1 MFAIYLCLI
10 SVLAPFVSSK
20 VTLMSF
26 GGKTYLNGQYIVEA
40 PDNGNIKD
48 GIVNGR
54 TLGLKLNIIKPLTFQ
69 ERLILLE
76 QLKTSNDML
85 SQLEREKV
93 KRLEDREKELD
104 KLFKEEIE
112 QRLENENKL
121 PQETIV
127 LKKFEEMPD
136 QNKITEVNG
145 VEGNF

>member
-20 VTLMSF
+20 VALMSF

-40 PDNGNIKD
+40 PHNGNIKD

-54 TLGLKLNIIKPLTFQ
+54 TRGLKLNIIKTLTFQ
-69 ERLILLE
+69 EKLILLE
-76 QLKTSNDML
+76 QLKASNDML
-85 SQLEREKV
+85 SQQEMERV

-104 KLFKEEIE
+104 KLFKGGVK
-112 QRLENENKL
+112 QRLEKENEV
-121 PQETIV
+121 PQETV
-127 LKKFEEMPD
+127 SHKKFEEMSD

-145 VEGNF
+145 VEGDF

>member
-1 MFAIYLCLI
+1 
-10 SVLAPFVSSK
+10 
-20 VTLMSF
+20 
-26 GGKTYLNGQYIVEA
+26 
-40 PDNGNIKD
+40 
-48 GIVNGR
+48 VNGR